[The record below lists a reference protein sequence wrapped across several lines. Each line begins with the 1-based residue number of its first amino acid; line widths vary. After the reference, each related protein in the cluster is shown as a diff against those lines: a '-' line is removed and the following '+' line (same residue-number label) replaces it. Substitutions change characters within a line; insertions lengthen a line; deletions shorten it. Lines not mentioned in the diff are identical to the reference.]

1 MRLAWVCSFA
11 LLYFA
16 HLHARLMPMR
26 RAPGP
31 SQFLRESLAAVG
43 KRPGG
48 ELEEGGARAG
58 FAGHFLPMARPVFD
72 AVGMSPDATSY

>member
-1 MRLAWVCSFA
+1 MGLIVRLAVFRPPPCTA
-11 LLYFA
+11 YA
-16 HLHARLMPMR
+16 NAQG
-26 RAPGP
+26 AGP
-31 SQFLRESLAAVG
+31 SRFLRERLAAVD
-43 KRPGG
+43 KSPGG